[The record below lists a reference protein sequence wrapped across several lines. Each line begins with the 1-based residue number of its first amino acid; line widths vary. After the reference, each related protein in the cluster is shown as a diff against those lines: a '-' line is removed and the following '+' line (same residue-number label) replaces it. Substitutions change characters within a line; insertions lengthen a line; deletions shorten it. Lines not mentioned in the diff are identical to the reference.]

1 MTVFVNSKIG
11 ATMSELLENEQEW
24 SVHHGDCI
32 PHMLSEMQESCVDF
46 SVFSPPFP
54 SLYAYSDSVSDIG
67 NVDTMGDEA
76 KIHLHF
82 FFRGLCRVLKPG
94 RAAIV
99 HVCQIPRM
107 KRSGEVGL
115 CDFRGLNIRIGE
127 RAGLIY
133 EYDWSVRKNPQ
144 AQAIR
149 TRSRELQFA
158 GLESDRAA
166 QRGTLQD
173 YLIKFR
179 KPGVNAVPIRDW
191 SQKLD
196 DDGDAIGE
204 KEKLFETQVSRND
217 WIDWAEGC
225 WSDIIETDTLNTAAA
240 KSESDTKHI
249 CPLQLEVIRRCVLLF
264 SNPGEIVFS
273 PFTGI
278 GSEGYVSLG
287 GKSPKTGKAIRES
300 RRFYGCELKDEYY
313 RQACRN
319 LESAVNQRVS
329 ARQNS
334 LFWE

>member
-1 MTVFVNSKIG
+1 MY
-11 ATMSELLENEQEW
+11 
-24 SVHHGDCI
+24 HGDCI
-32 PHMLSEMQESCVDF
+32 PHMAESMPENSVDF
-46 SVFSPPFP
+46 AVFSPPFP
-54 SLYAYSDSVSDIG
+54 SLYAYTDSAADIG
-67 NVDTMGDEA
+67 NVDVMGGEA
-76 KIHLHF
+76 AVHLGF
-82 FFRGLCRVLKPG
+82 MFRGLARVLKPG

-107 KRSGEVGL
+107 KRSGGVGL
-115 CDFRGLNIRIGE
+115 CDFRGTNIRIGE
-127 RAGLIY
+127 RSGLVY

-179 KPGVNAVPIRDW
+179 KSGENAVPID
-191 SQKLD
+191 SKL
-196 DDGDAIGE
+196 
-204 KEKLFETQVSRND
+204 QVSRND

-225 WSDIIETDTLNTAAA
+225 WDDIQETDTLNTTAA
-240 KSESDTKHI
+240 KSDDDTRHI
-249 CPLQLEVIRRCVLLF
+249 CPLQLEVIRRCVLLY

-287 GKSPKTGKAIRES
+287 GKSPKTKRQIEEP
-300 RRFYGCELKDEYY
+300 RRFYGCELKTEYY
-313 RQACRN
+313 KQAIKN
-319 LESAVNQRVS
+319 LKHAVKTREAGKQ
-329 ARQNS
+329 QS
-334 LFWE
+334 LFAEHM

>member
-1 MTVFVNSKIG
+1 MKN
-11 ATMSELLENEQEW
+11 ELLSDGEQW
-24 SVHHGDCI
+24 KIHNGDCI
-32 PHMLSEMQESCVDF
+32 PHMLEDMPESSVDF
-46 SVFSPPFP
+46 AVFSPPFP
-54 SLYAYSDSVSDIG
+54 SLYAYTDSVSDIG
-67 NVDTMGDEA
+67 NVDAMGMEA
-76 KIHLHF
+76 KIHLGF
-82 FFRGLCRVLKPG
+82 FFTGLARVLKPG

-107 KRSGEVGL
+107 KRSGGVGL
-115 CDFRGLNIRIGE
+115 CDFRGLNIRLGE
-127 RAGLIY
+127 RAGLVY

-179 KPGVNAVPIRDW
+179 KPGENQVKIDSEN
-191 SQKLD
+191 
-196 DDGDAIGE
+196 
-204 KEKLFETQVSRND
+204 QVSRND

-225 WSDIIETDTLNTAAA
+225 WSDIQETDTLNTAEA
-240 KSESDTKHI
+240 KSEDDTKHI
-249 CPLQLEVIRRCVLLF
+249 CPLQLEVIRRCVLLY

-287 GKSPKTGKAIRES
+287 GKSPKTKKAIANP
-300 RRFYGCELKDEYY
+300 RRFYGCELKPEYF
-313 RQACRN
+313 RQAVKN
-319 LESAVNQRVS
+319 LDRAINGRESDLQPT
-329 ARQNS
+329 
-334 LFWE
+334 LFD